1 VELDLL
7 PQFHF
12 NTDQLLPEQRFPVWR
27 DALSFMFDVTLP
39 AGADPKLFSA
49 ESNRWALGPCVVT
62 EGKTTAN
69 RAARTPRQ
77 TISDGVD
84 RYGLMLLRQGRWEC
98 DLDGLIVSIGKD
110 RPFMIDFN
118 RPMTASSS
126 DGSSYIMV
134 HLSRT
139 TLEDSLPHAF
149 DVHGAMFGG
158 ASGLLLTDHLHAL
171 VRHLPSMAAA
181 EAGHVGNALC
191 DLIAA
196 CLATAPGNE
205 GSVRPKIERA
215 LLVKARRYI
224 DDHLHFK
231 DLSHEQICRALGIS
245 RSNLYRV
252 FKSMGGVASYIHRRR
267 LAMIHR
273 VLADPRE
280 HRRVSAIA
288 AEFGFVNLAHF
299 SRAFRREFGYS
310 ASAARLQRQNP
321 RPRPASD
328 VPRAYW
334 EWVSRYDSG

>member
-1 VELDLL
+1 VKHDLL

-69 RAARTPRQ
+69 HATRTPLQ
-77 TISDGVD
+77 ALSDGVD
-84 RYGLMLLRQGRWEC
+84 RYGLMLLCEGRWQC
-98 DLDGLIVSIGKD
+98 DLDGVIVSIGKD
-110 RPFMIDFN
+110 QPFMIDFN
-118 RPMTASSS
+118 RPMTASSY
-126 DGSSYIMV
+126 DSSSFIMV
-134 HLSRT
+134 HLSRM

-149 DVHGAMFGG
+149 DAHGAVFGG
-158 ASGLLLTDHLHAL
+158 SSGQLLSEHLHAV
-171 VRHLPSMAAA
+171 VRHLPSIAAA
-181 EAGHVGNALC
+181 EANHVGNALC

-205 GSVRPKIERA
+205 GSARPKIERA

-224 DDHLHFK
+224 DDHLHLK
-231 DLSHEQICRALGIS
+231 DLSHEQICRALSVS

-252 FKSMGGVASYIHRRR
+252 FKSVGGVASYIHRRR
-267 LAMIHR
+267 LAVIHR
-273 VLADPRE
+273 ALADPRE

-288 AEFGFVNLAHF
+288 AQFGFVNLAHF

-310 ASAARLQRQNP
+310 ATAARLRVQNP
-321 RPRPASD
+321 HARSSGD
-328 VPRAYW
+328 VPQAYW
-334 EWVSRYDSG
+334 DWVSRYDSG